1 MGYSLFHEN
10 GSSSEHSFD
19 EHYLSL
25 STQVAKGTVFRKHTV
40 FNVLLFSFQRG
51 LDNNHNGT
59 AVFWPNH
66 KGKKKPSSL
75 DLGKPQK
82 KPPGPLPDPPL
93 NGPAIEERNC
103 FLRLP
108 LKGQPIF

>member
-40 FNVLLFSFQRG
+40 FNVLLFLFQRG

-66 KGKKKPSSL
+66 KGKK
-75 DLGKPQK
+75 
-82 KPPGPLPDPPL
+82 
-93 NGPAIEERNC
+93 N
-103 FLRLP
+103 FLRLT
-108 LKGQPIF
+108 